1 VTGCSSSKNIN
12 GVKASMAVSKG
23 PGIIAANHNATNG
36 GTELPPG
43 FLAIYSY
50 EEIEAEQD

>member
-1 VTGCSSSKNIN
+1 
-12 GVKASMAVSKG
+12 MAVSKG

-50 EEIEAEQD
+50 EEIEAEQE